1 MFTSILNLEQGLT
14 ILDGVVCCMSA
25 LGLGL
30 IIGMVLSK
38 TWVLLS
44 QLYCHTGTAARS
56 CAVCHHDG
64 QW

>member
-14 ILDGVVCCMSA
+14 ILNGVVCCMSA
-25 LGLGL
+25 LGLTDHC
-30 IIGMVLSK
+30 MVLSK